1 MHSVT
6 FVLRAET
13 RRATHALAI
22 ETAESL
28 LSGLIHAK
36 KQEDFGTPRLMATE
50 LLKLLAQLHSEA
62 EPGIAGTRNRSHSP
76 PAGGEFDGDSGQGAA
91 FPCGD

>member
-1 MHSVT
+1 MFTRSVT
-6 FVLRAET
+6 FVLRVEA

-28 LSGLIHAK
+28 LSGLIRAK

-50 LLKLLAQLHSEA
+50 LLKLLAQLHSESDD
-62 EPGIAGTRNRSHSP
+62 GTSGCRNHSHSP
-76 PAGGEFDGDSGQGAA
+76 PSGGELDGHGGR
-91 FPCGD
+91 G